1 YSLGNLISGDTS
13 NQESDYETAILKVS
27 LKPGKMKIEFLPIVV
42 SKYQP
47 QVVTGKK
54 GEEILSHIA
63 QISSVFHQPMRT
75 PLKIDK
81 IDSSVNFAGSD
92 SSPSR
97 SNSNILSTPTLP
109 ELPPRSIENEQNST
123 DDSQNLS
130 EGEAG
135 VDSQNSFSLP
145 PILNPEVTVKEE
157 RKPFIKEPFIKEP
170 FIELPRLRI

>member
-1 YSLGNLISGDTS
+1 
-13 NQESDYETAILKVS
+13 
-27 LKPGKMKIEFLPIVV
+27 MKIEFLPIVV

-81 IDSSVNFAGSD
+81 IDSSAKFAGSN

-109 ELPPRSIENEQNST
+109 KLPPRSTENEQNST

-135 VDSQNSFSLP
+135 VDSHNSFSLP
-145 PILNPEVTVKEE
+145 PILNPEASAKEE
-157 RKPFIKEPFIKEP
+157 REPFIKEPFIKEP